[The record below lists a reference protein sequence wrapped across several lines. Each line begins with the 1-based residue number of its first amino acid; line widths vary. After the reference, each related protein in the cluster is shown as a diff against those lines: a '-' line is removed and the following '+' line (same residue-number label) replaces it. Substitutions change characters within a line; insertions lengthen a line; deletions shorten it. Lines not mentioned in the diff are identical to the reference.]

1 MDKKKSQ
8 HYNYTFE
15 SLPNIF
21 HSQTKEFFNYL
32 EKDGTDFLEF
42 WWNHMGVRLG
52 MDESDPFEN
61 VSYMFKEIPEK
72 KSRMVLLT
80 LPEPKKFLECY
91 FMAFLEE
98 PIKRLPVRLPN
109 TRIFV
114 LENVPM
120 NSSPTGTFYGEITR
134 HIRYVRYGEG
144 SPPNINDFYQKV
156 ITKAW
161 KNFKDTTL

>member
-8 HYNYTFE
+8 HFNYTFE

-32 EKDGTDFLEF
+32 EKDGTEFLEF

-61 VSYMFKEIPEK
+61 VSYMLKEIPEK
-72 KSRMVLLT
+72 KSRMALLT

-98 PIKRLPVRLPN
+98 PVKRLPVRLPN

-114 LENVPM
+114 LEYVPI
-120 NSSPTGTFYGEITR
+120 NSSPTGTLYGEITR

-144 SPPNINDFYQKV
+144 SAPNINDFYQKV
-156 ITKAW
+156 LTKVW

>member
-91 FMAFLEE
+91 FMAFLEA
-98 PIKRLPVRLPN
+98 PIKRFPVRLPN

-114 LENVPM
+114 LENVQM
-120 NSSPTGTFYGEITR
+120 NSSPTCTFYGENPLN
-134 HIRYVRYGEG
+134 IRKDRYGAG
-144 SPPNINDFYQKV
+144 
-156 ITKAW
+156 
-161 KNFKDTTL
+161 